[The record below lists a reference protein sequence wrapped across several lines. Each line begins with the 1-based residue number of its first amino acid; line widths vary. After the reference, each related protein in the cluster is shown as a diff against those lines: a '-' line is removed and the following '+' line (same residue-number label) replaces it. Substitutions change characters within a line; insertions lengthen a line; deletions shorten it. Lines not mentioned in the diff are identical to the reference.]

1 MPMGDVVLKQ
11 VAPQTV
17 AAIREVIPTHSTVE
31 RLFLRWK
38 RLWHSTISRSLE
50 LHSIFGTIPNTASMD
65 VDAEVGLPVE
75 GMAQS
80 KGNVAVRQLPGI
92 ELAACMIHQ
101 GSYDTIGQSYATML
115 K

>member
-31 RLFLRWK
+31 RLFFEVETFVAQHDLK
-38 RLWHSTISRSLE
+38 IVGAPLDIWHDTEYRK
-50 LHSIFGTIPNTASMD
+50 HD